1 MSLDAAWALRW
12 IELAAADVAEQRDY
26 LVDLDR
32 AIGDGDHGENMDR
45 GFRAAVEALSEA
57 QPGSVAEVLKTVAK
71 TLMSTVGGAA
81 GPLYGTA
88 FLRASKAAGGGDL
101 DGVGVAAVIEGALSG
116 IQARGKATTGEKTM
130 VDAWT
135 PALETARAVA
145 EAGGDAGV
153 VLEAA
158 ATAAEAGAAATE
170 PLRATKG
177 RASYLGERSIGHL
190 DPGAVSTSLILRAAV
205 RARRMHK
212 DAAFLKS
219 VLVPGGSVPAEEIC
233 QVLAQDEPFAPLF
246 ANTALFAAAQAGA
259 EIRFVTNDLTLSDG
273 MRMFAPTGSAE
284 ESNTGLCVL
293 AAHEKYDILITGDL
307 SQNEEYRLLSQN
319 ELRGIE
325 LLVAG
330 HHGAATSTSDALLA
344 QTGARTVILSVGAD
358 NSYGHPAA
366 QTLARIQ
373 NAGAAIYRTDE
384 MGTIVIRGGN

>member
-45 GFRAAVEALSEA
+45 GFKAAVEALGQA
-57 QPGSVAEVLKTVAK
+57 QPASVAEVLKTVAK

-88 FLRASKAAGGGDL
+88 FLRASKAAGDGEL
-101 DGVGVAAVIEGALSG
+101 DGAGVAAVIAGALDG

-135 PALETARAVA
+135 PALEAARAAA
-145 EAGGDAGV
+145 ESGSDPAA

-205 RARRMHK
+205 RA
-212 DAAFLKS
+212 
-219 VLVPGGSVPAEEIC
+219 
-233 QVLAQDEPFAPLF
+233 
-246 ANTALFAAAQAGA
+246 AG
-259 EIRFVTNDLTLSDG
+259 EV
-273 MRMFAPTGSAE
+273 
-284 ESNTGLCVL
+284 
-293 AAHEKYDILITGDL
+293 
-307 SQNEEYRLLSQN
+307 
-319 ELRGIE
+319 
-325 LLVAG
+325 
-330 HHGAATSTSDALLA
+330 GAA
-344 QTGARTVILSVGAD
+344 
-358 NSYGHPAA
+358 
-366 QTLARIQ
+366 
-373 NAGAAIYRTDE
+373 
-384 MGTIVIRGGN
+384 